1 MRASLLLGEIARQSQ
16 MRLENRRVS
25 EMLATIA
32 STYEEPQ
39 KVIEM
44 YQRDAQLMNGLRNR
58 AMEDQ
63 VVDWVFSQAKA
74 SDQSVSFQQLMQ
86 PQA

>member
-1 MRASLLLGEIARQSQ
+1 
-16 MRLENRRVS
+16 
-25 EMLATIA
+25 
-32 STYEEPQ
+32 
-39 KVIEM
+39 M